1 MQNPISAFS
10 RAALGAFIF
19 LAPICCSAASA
30 QDAAQSPG
38 PTRQW
43 QTSTPEQQGMLS
55 AALADDLQ
63 SVGDPDSL
71 GFSARRL
78 ERMTSWFEAQSAKGD
93 PSGFVVAIAR
103 GGKLAY
109 LQPTGFADHDKK
121 IPMRSDS
128 IFRIGSMSKQV
139 TSVATMM
146 LVDEGKLDLDAPVAQ
161 YLPELK
167 DMQVVK
173 TDPATGDAIVDGIP
187 LNLEPPKRVMTIR
200 DLLRNTSG
208 LVYAGPDFADPGFGN
223 TAIHVLY
230 GARAPFRRDK
240 PIASFVA
247 NLGTLPLL
255 HQPGEVWE
263 YSIGYDVLGRVIEV
277 VSGQTFDQFLQSRL
291 FAPLHMVDSGFSVPE
306 DKLARLVAVPG
317 AQPKPLSDGDVGKP
331 QTFFSGGGGIVST
344 VPDFLRFCQMLLNG
358 GELDG
363 VRILKPETVRLMM
376 TNSMPP
382 DIHFAGHEAG
392 PAYGTGWGL
401 GFAIRTNPDFSFIPG
416 AVGSFNWQGS
426 WGTFFS
432 VDPVQK
438 LILVMMM
445 QRRQYSENGF
455 YFNAIR
461 RLPYAALKV
470 PEAPAPVASGQG
482 NTGALTEYAGRYDF
496 GGSASSLDRQVLV
509 ADGNSWAGLES
520 VAVESGGLRVIK
532 PADAGPAAR
541 AGVMAGDLIT
551 AIGDAS
557 IKGLTLEAAF
567 RRISGPVNV
576 TIKLKIIR
584 QKQNDPLVVA
594 YAREAVPSHSV
605 ALQIRATDG
614 KLVVEATGGWS
625 ILDFDKGQPTPVAVI
640 SKDEFHVES
649 GDHTRIAFIR
659 DATGKVNGAVLN
671 PGPWEQ
677 RGALAP

>member
-1 MQNPISAFS
+1 MKTIQASCM
-10 RAALGAFIF
+10 AALTLC
-19 LAPICCSAASA
+19 LASV
-30 QDAAQSPG
+30 
-38 PTRQW
+38 
-43 QTSTPEQQGMLS
+43 
-55 AALADDLQ
+55 ALADDLQ
-63 SVGDPDSL
+63 TVGDSDSL

-78 ERMTSWFEAQSAKGD
+78 ERITSWFEAQTKKGD

-109 LQPTGFADHDKK
+109 LQPTGFEDHDKK
-121 IPMRSDS
+121 IPMRPDS
-128 IFRIGSMSKQV
+128 IFRIGSMSKQI

-146 LVDEGKLDLDAPVAQ
+146 LVDEGKLELDAPVAQ

-173 TDPATGDAIVDGIP
+173 TDPATGDAI
-187 LNLEPPKRVMTIR
+187 LLELEPAKRAMTIR

-208 LVYAGPDFADPGFGN
+208 LVYAMPDFADPGFGN

-363 VRILKPETVRLMM
+363 VRILKPETVQLMM

-445 QRRQYSENGF
+445 QRQQYNNNGF

-470 PEAPAPVASGQG
+470 PEAPAPLTPGPLGAA
-482 NTGALTEYAGRYDF
+482 ALTEYVGRYDF
-496 GGSASSLDRQVLV
+496 GGSVSSLDRQALV
-509 ADGNSWAGLES
+509 ADGHGWTGLES
-520 VAVESGGLRVIK
+520 VVVETGGLRVIR
-532 PADAGPAAR
+532 PADTGPAAR
-541 AGVMAGDLIT
+541 AGVMAGDVIA
-551 AIGDAS
+551 AIDDKS

-567 RRISGPVNV
+567 GRISGPVNAA
-576 TIKLKIIR
+576 IKLKIIR
-584 QKQNDPLVVA
+584 ATQSDLLVVA
-594 YAREAVPSHSV
+594 FAREAVPEHSV
-605 ALQIRATDG
+605 ALQVRVADG

-625 ILDFDKGQPTPVAVI
+625 ILDFDKGRPTPVAVR

-649 GDHTRIAFIR
+649 GDRTLIAFTR
-659 DATGKVNGAVLN
+659 DAAGKVNGAVLN

-677 RGALAP
+677 RGALAQ

>member
-1 MQNPISAFS
+1 MRYQRFAFPLT
-10 RAALGAFIF
+10 ALTMLTLC
-19 LAPICCSAASA
+19 LA
-30 QDAAQSPG
+30 G
-38 PTRQW
+38 
-43 QTSTPEQQGMLS
+43 

-63 SVGDPDSL
+63 IVGNPDTL

-78 ERMTSWFEAQSAKGD
+78 ARMTSWFEARSQKGD
-93 PSGFVVAIAR
+93 PSGFVVGIVKD
-103 GGKLAY
+103 GKLAY
-109 LQPTGFADHDKK
+109 LQPTGFEDHDRK
-121 IPMRSDS
+121 IPMRPDS
-128 IFRIGSMSKQV
+128 IFRIGSMSKQI

-146 LVDEGKLDLDAPVAQ
+146 LVDEGKLELDAPVAQ

-173 TDPATGDAIVDGIP
+173 TDPATGDAI
-187 LNLEPPKRVMTIR
+187 LLELEPAKRAMTIR

-208 LVYAGPDFADPGFGN
+208 LVYASPDYADPGFGN
-223 TAIHVLY
+223 AAIHALY
-230 GARAPFRRDK
+230 GVKAPFRRDK
-240 PIASFVA
+240 PIASLVA
-247 NLGTLPLL
+247 SLGTLPLL

-263 YSIGYDVLGRVIEV
+263 YSVGYDVLGRVIEV
-277 VSGQTFDQFLQSRL
+277 VSGQNFDQFLQSRL
-291 FAPLHMVDSGFSVPE
+291 FAPLHMVDSGFSVLP
-306 DKLARLVAVPG
+306 DKLDRLVAVPG
-317 AQPKPLSDGDVGKP
+317 AQPRLLFWDGDVGKP
-331 QTFFSGGGGIVST
+331 QTFLSGGGGIVST

-401 GFAIRTNPDFSFIPG
+401 GFAIRTNPNFSLIPG

-438 LILVMMM
+438 LILIMMM
-445 QRRQYSENGF
+445 QRSQDSENGF

-470 PEAPAPVASGQG
+470 PEAPAPVAAEQR
-482 NTGALTEYAGRYDF
+482 NAGALTEYVGRYVF
-496 GGSASSLDRQVLV
+496 GGSASSLDRQTSV
-509 ADGNSWAGLES
+509 ADGNSWTGLGS
-520 VAVESGGLRVIK
+520 VVAETDGLRVIK
-532 PADAGPAAR
+532 LADAGPAAK

-551 AIGDAS
+551 AIDDKS
-557 IKGLTLEAAF
+557 IKGLTLEATF
-567 RRISGPVNV
+567 RRISGPVNAA
-576 TIKLKIIR
+576 IKLKIIR
-584 QKQNDPLVVA
+584 ATQNDLIVIA
-594 YAREAVPSHSV
+594 FTREAVPSHSV
-605 ALQIRATDG
+605 ALQVRVADG

-625 ILDFDKGQPTPVAVI
+625 ILDFDKGRPTPVTVR
-640 SKDEFHVES
+640 SKDEFQVES
-649 GDHTRIAFIR
+649 GDHTRIAFTR
-659 DATGKVNGAVLN
+659 DAAGKVNGGVLN

-677 RGALAP
+677 RGALIQ

>member
-1 MQNPISAFS
+1 
-10 RAALGAFIF
+10 
-19 LAPICCSAASA
+19 
-30 QDAAQSPG
+30 
-38 PTRQW
+38 
-43 QTSTPEQQGMLS
+43 
-55 AALADDLQ
+55 
-63 SVGDPDSL
+63 
-71 GFSARRL
+71 
-78 ERMTSWFEAQSAKGD
+78 
-93 PSGFVVAIAR
+93 
-103 GGKLAY
+103 
-109 LQPTGFADHDKK
+109 
-121 IPMRSDS
+121 
-128 IFRIGSMSKQV
+128 
-139 TSVATMM
+139 
-146 LVDEGKLDLDAPVAQ
+146 
-161 YLPELK
+161 
-167 DMQVVK
+167 
-173 TDPATGDAIVDGIP
+173 
-187 LNLEPPKRVMTIR
+187 MTIR

-208 LVYAGPDFADPGFGN
+208 LVYAQPYFADPGFGN
-223 TAIHVLY
+223 TAIHILY
-230 GARAPFRRDK
+230 GARAPFQRDK
-240 PIASFVA
+240 TIASFVA

-277 VSGQTFDQFLQSRL
+277 VSGQTFDQFLQDRL

-306 DKLARLVAVPG
+306 DKLDRLVAVPG
-317 AQPKPLSDGDVGKP
+317 APPKPLSDGDVGKP

-344 VPDFLRFCQMLLNG
+344 VPDFLRFCQMLLNS

-445 QRRQYSENGF
+445 QRQQYNDNGF

-470 PEAPAPVASGQG
+470 PETPVPVTAGPL
-482 NTGALTEYAGRYDF
+482 NAAALTEYAGRYDF
-496 GGSASSLDRQVLV
+496 GGSSSSLDRQIS
-509 ADGNSWAGLES
+509 ATDGIGWSGLEF
-520 VAVESGGLRVIK
+520 VIVETGGLRVIK
-532 PADAGPAAR
+532 PVDGGPAAR

-551 AIGDAS
+551 AVGDAS
-557 IKGLTLEAAF
+557 IRGLTLEAAF
-567 RRISGPVNV
+567 GRISGPVNAP
-576 TIKLKIIR
+576 IKLKIIR
-584 QKQNDPLVVA
+584 RGENNPLVVA
-594 YAREAVPSHSV
+594 FAREAVPSHSV
-605 ALQIRATDG
+605 QLQVGAADG
-614 KLVVEATGGWS
+614 NLVVKATGGWS
-625 ILDFDKGQPTPVAVI
+625 ILDFDRGQPTPVAVL
-640 SKDEFHVES
+640 SRDEFRVES

-659 DATGKVNGAVLN
+659 DAAGKVNGAVLN

-677 RGALAP
+677 RGALVQ

>member
-1 MQNPISAFS
+1 MKIIQASCM
-10 RAALGAFIF
+10 AALTLCMAGV
-19 LAPICCSAASA
+19 
-30 QDAAQSPG
+30 
-38 PTRQW
+38 
-43 QTSTPEQQGMLS
+43 
-55 AALADDLQ
+55 ALADDLQ
-63 SVGDPDSL
+63 TVGDPDSL

-78 ERMTSWFEAQSAKGD
+78 ERITSWFEAHTKKGD

-109 LQPTGFADHDKK
+109 LQPTGFADRDKK
-121 IPMRSDS
+121 IPMRPDS
-128 IFRIGSMSKQV
+128 IFRIGSMSKQI

-173 TDPATGDAIVDGIP
+173 TDPATGDAIVDAIP
-187 LNLEPPKRVMTIR
+187 LNLEPAKRAMTIR

-208 LVYAGPDFADPGFGN
+208 LVYGQPYFADPGFGN

-230 GARAPFRRDK
+230 AAKAPFRRDK
-240 PIASFVA
+240 TLAPFIA

-263 YSIGYDVLGRVIEV
+263 YALGFDVLGRVIEV

-291 FAPLHMVDSGFSVPE
+291 FAPLRMVDTGFHVAE

-317 AQPKPLSDGDVGKP
+317 AQPSPWEGDVTKP
-331 QTFFSGGGGIVST
+331 QPFLSGGGGIVST

-363 VRILKPETVRLMM
+363 ARILKPETVRLMT
-376 TNSMPP
+376 TNSLPP
-382 DIHFAGHEAG
+382 DIHLAGHEAG
-392 PAYGTGWGL
+392 PAWGTGWGL
-401 GFAIRTNPDFSFIPG
+401 GFAIRTNPDFSLIPG

-432 VDPVQK
+432 VDPAQK

-445 QRRQYSENGF
+445 QRQQYNDNGF
-455 YFNAIR
+455 YINAIR

-470 PEAPAPVASGQG
+470 PETPAPLASGPL
-482 NTGALTEYAGRYDF
+482 NAEALTEYVGRYDF
-496 GGSASSLDRQVLV
+496 GGSASSLDRQALV
-509 ADGNSWAGLES
+509 ADGNSWTGLES
-520 VAVESGGLRVIK
+520 VVAETDGLRVIK
-532 PADAGPAAR
+532 PADGGPAAR
-541 AGVMAGDLIT
+541 AGILAGDLIT
-551 AIGDAS
+551 AIGGKSIRGETLDAV
-557 IKGLTLEAAF
+557 F
-567 RRISGPVNV
+567 RRISGPATT
-576 TIKLKIIR
+576 TIRLKIIR
-584 QKQNDPLVVA
+584 QKQTDPLVVA
-594 YAREAVPSHSV
+594 FAREAVPSHSV
-605 ALQIRATDG
+605 QLQVRVVDG
-614 KLVVEATGGWS
+614 KLVVEATGRWS
-625 ILDFDKGQPTPVAVI
+625 ILDFDKGQPTPVAVL
-640 SKDEFHVES
+640 SRDEFHVES

-659 DATGKVNGAVLN
+659 DAAGKVNGAVLN

-677 RGALAP
+677 RGALAQ

>member
-1 MQNPISAFS
+1 MKIIQASCM
-10 RAALGAFIF
+10 AALALC
-19 LAPICCSAASA
+19 LA
-30 QDAAQSPG
+30 G
-38 PTRQW
+38 V
-43 QTSTPEQQGMLS
+43 
-55 AALADDLQ
+55 ALADDLQ
-63 SVGDPDSL
+63 TVGDPDSL

-78 ERMTSWFEAQSAKGD
+78 ARITSWFESQTKKGD
-93 PSGFVVAIAR
+93 PSGFVVGIAR

-109 LQPTGFADHDKK
+109 LQPTGFADHDRKT
-121 IPMRSDS
+121 PMRPDS
-128 IFRIGSMSKQV
+128 IFRIGSMSKQI

-161 YLPELK
+161 YLPELR
-167 DMQVVK
+167 DMPVVK
-173 TDPATGDAIVDGIP
+173 KDPATGDPILLDLVQKVF
-187 LNLEPPKRVMTIR
+187 EPAKRAMTIR

-208 LVYAGPDFADPGFGN
+208 LVYGMGDYADPGFAN
-223 TAIHVLY
+223 AAVHLLY

-247 NLGTLPLL
+247 SLGTLPLL

-277 VSGQTFDQFLQSRL
+277 VSGQAFDQFLQSRL
-291 FAPLHMVDSGFSVPE
+291 FAPLHMVDSGFSVPA
-306 DKLARLVAVPG
+306 DKLDRLVAVPG
-317 AQPKPLSDGDVGKP
+317 AQPAPLSDGDVGKP

-363 VRILKPETVRLMM
+363 VHILKPETVRLMM
-376 TNSMPP
+376 TNSLPSDM
-382 DIHFAGHEAG
+382 HLAGHEAG

-401 GFAIRTNPDFSFIPG
+401 GFAIRTNPDFSWIPG

-445 QRRQYSENGF
+445 QRSQYSDNGF

-461 RLPYAALKV
+461 HLPYAALKV
-470 PEAPAPVASGQG
+470 PESPAPSAPL
-482 NTGALTEYAGRYDF
+482 NAAALTDYVGRYDF
-496 GGSASSLDRQVLV
+496 GGSVSSLDRQTSET
-509 ADGNSWAGLES
+509 DGNGWIGLES
-520 VAVESGGLRVIK
+520 VVAETRGLRVIK

-551 AIGDAS
+551 AIDDAS
-557 IKGLTLEAAF
+557 IEGLTLEAAF
-567 RRISGPVNV
+567 RRISGPFNA
-576 TIKLKIIR
+576 TIKLKISR
-584 QKQNDPLVVA
+584 QAQTEPLVVTF
-594 YAREAVPSHSV
+594 AREAAPLRSV
-605 ALQIRATDG
+605 QLQIRVADG

-640 SKDEFHVES
+640 ANDEFHVES
-649 GDHTRIAFIR
+649 GDHTRIAFLR
-659 DATGKVNGAVLN
+659 DAAGKVNGAVLN

>member
-1 MQNPISAFS
+1 MQGPRFALLKAAPSTFIVSPVKIIQAS
-10 RAALGAFIF
+10 CMAALTLC
-19 LAPICCSAASA
+19 LA
-30 QDAAQSPG
+30 G
-38 PTRQW
+38 
-43 QTSTPEQQGMLS
+43 

-63 SVGDPDSL
+63 TVGDSDSL

-78 ERMTSWFEAQSAKGD
+78 ERITSWFEAQGKKGD
-93 PSGFVVAIAR
+93 PSGFVVAIAK

-109 LQPTGFADHDKK
+109 LQPTGFEDPDKK
-121 IPMRSDS
+121 IPMRRDS
-128 IFRIGSMSKQV
+128 IFRIGSMSKQI
-139 TSVATMM
+139 TSVATMI
-146 LVDEGKLDLDAPVAQ
+146 LVDDGKLDLDAPVAQ

-173 TDPATGDAIVDGIP
+173 TDPATGDAI
-187 LNLEPPKRVMTIR
+187 LLELEPAKRAMTIR

-208 LVYAGPDFADPGFGN
+208 LVYASPDYADPGFVN

-230 GARAPFRRDK
+230 GVKAPFRRDK
-240 PIASFVA
+240 PIAPFVA
-247 NLGTLPLL
+247 SLGTLPLL

-263 YSIGYDVLGRVIEV
+263 YSVGFDVLGRVIEV
-277 VSGQTFDQFLQSRL
+277 VSGQPFDQFLQSRL
-291 FAPLHMVDSGFSVPE
+291 FAPLHMVDSGFSVPA

-317 AQPKPLSDGDVGKP
+317 TQPPSLSDGDVGKP

-363 VRILKPETVRLMM
+363 VRILKPETVRLM
-376 TNSMPP
+376 TTDSLPP
-382 DIHFAGHEAG
+382 DIHIAGHEAG
-392 PAYGTGWGL
+392 PAFGTGWGL
-401 GFAIRTNPDFSFIPG
+401 GFAIRSNPDFSLIPG

-432 VDPVQK
+432 VDPAQK
-438 LILVMMM
+438 LILVLMM

-470 PEAPAPVASGQG
+470 PEAPAPLVSGQG
-482 NTGALTEYAGRYDF
+482 NAGALTEYVGRYDF
-496 GGSASSLDRQVLV
+496 GGSVSSLDRQTSV
-509 ADGNSWAGLES
+509 ADGNGWTGLES
-520 VAVESGGLRVIK
+520 IVAETDGLRVIK
-532 PADAGPAAR
+532 PADGGPAAR
-541 AGVMAGDLIT
+541 AGVLPGDLIT

-557 IKGLTLEAAF
+557 LKGRTLEAAF
-567 RRISGPVNV
+567 RRISGPVNA

-584 QKQNDPLVVA
+584 QKQTDPLVVA
-594 YAREAVPSHSV
+594 FAREAVPSHSV
-605 ALQIRATDG
+605 ELQIHVADG

-625 ILDFDKGQPTPVAVI
+625 ILDFDKGQPTPVAVL
-640 SKDEFHVES
+640 SRDEFYVES

-659 DATGKVNGAVLN
+659 DPAGKVSGAVLN

-677 RGALAP
+677 RGALAQEGAH

>member
-1 MQNPISAFS
+1 M
-10 RAALGAFIF
+10 AALTLC
-19 LAPICCSAASA
+19 LA
-30 QDAAQSPG
+30 G
-38 PTRQW
+38 
-43 QTSTPEQQGMLS
+43 

-63 SVGDPDSL
+63 TVGDSDSL

-78 ERMTSWFEAQSAKGD
+78 ARMTSWFEAQSKKGD

-121 IPMRSDS
+121 IPMRPDS
-128 IFRIGSMSKQV
+128 IFRIGSMSKQI

-146 LVDEGKLDLDAPVAQ
+146 LVDEGKLELDAPVAQ

-173 TDPATGDAIVDGIP
+173 KDPVTGDAI
-187 LNLEPPKRVMTIR
+187 LLELEPAKRAMTIR

-208 LVYAGPDFADPGFGN
+208 LVYGQPNFADPGYGN
-223 TAIHVLY
+223 AAIHALY
-230 GARAPFRRDK
+230 GAKAPFRRDK
-240 PIASFVA
+240 TLAPLIAS
-247 NLGTLPLL
+247 LGTLPLL

-263 YSIGYDVLGRVIEV
+263 YSLGYDVLGRVIEV
-277 VSGQTFDQFLQSRL
+277 VSGQTFDQFLQNRL
-291 FAPLHMVDSGFSVPE
+291 FAPLRMVDSGFSVPA
-306 DKLARLVAVPG
+306 DKLDRLVAVPG
-317 AQPKPLSDGDVGKP
+317 TQPKPLSDGDVAKP

-363 VRILKPETVRLMM
+363 ARILKPETVRLMM
-376 TNSMPP
+376 TNSLPP
-382 DIHFAGHEAG
+382 DIHLAGHEAG
-392 PAYGTGWGL
+392 PAFGTGWGL
-401 GFAIRTNPDFSFIPG
+401 GFAIRTNPDFSWIPG

-445 QRRQYSENGF
+445 QRQQYSDNGF
-455 YFNAIR
+455 YFVAIR
-461 RLPYAALKV
+461 RLPYTALKV
-470 PEAPAPVASGQG
+470 PEAPVPVASGPL
-482 NTGALTEYAGRYDF
+482 NAGALTEYVGRYVF
-496 GGSASSLDRQVLV
+496 GGSTSSLDRQMSV
-509 ADGNSWAGLES
+509 ADGNGWTGLES
-520 VAVESGGLRVIK
+520 VVVETDGLRVIK
-532 PADAGPAAR
+532 PAGGGPAAR
-541 AGVMAGDLIT
+541 AGIMAGDLIA
-551 AIGDAS
+551 AIDGAS

-567 RRISGPVNV
+567 RRISGPVNA
-576 TIKLKIIR
+576 TIKFKIIR
-584 QKQNDPLVVA
+584 QNQNDPLVVA
-594 YAREAVPSHSV
+594 FARDPVPLHSV
-605 ALQIRATDG
+605 ALQIRVADG

-625 ILDFDKGQPTPVAVI
+625 ILDFDKGQPVPVTVL
-640 SKDEFHVES
+640 SRDEFYVKS

-659 DATGKVNGAVLN
+659 DAAGKVNGAVLN

-677 RGALAP
+677 RGALAQ

>member
-1 MQNPISAFS
+1 MRISLWDRLKGSPMKIIQAS
-10 RAALGAFIF
+10 CMAALTLS
-19 LAPICCSAASA
+19 LA
-30 QDAAQSPG
+30 G
-38 PTRQW
+38 V
-43 QTSTPEQQGMLS
+43 
-55 AALADDLQ
+55 ALADDLQ
-63 SVGDPDSL
+63 TVGDPDSL

-78 ERMTSWFEAQSAKGD
+78 ERMTSWFEAQTKKGD

-109 LQPTGFADHDKK
+109 LQPTGFEDHDRQ
-121 IPMRSDS
+121 IPMRPDS
-128 IFRIGSMSKQV
+128 IFRIGSMSKQI
-139 TSVATMM
+139 TSVATMI
-146 LVDEGKLDLDAPVAQ
+146 LVDEGKLELDAPVAQ

-167 DMQVVK
+167 DMPVVK
-173 TDPATGDAIVDGIP
+173 TDPATGDAIP
-187 LNLEPPKRVMTIR
+187 LEELEPPKRAMTIR

-208 LVYAGPDFADPGFGN
+208 LVYAGPDYADPGFGN
-223 TAIHVLY
+223 AAIHVLY
-230 GARAPFRRDK
+230 GVKAPFRRDK
-240 PIASFVA
+240 PIAPFIAS
-247 NLGTLPLL
+247 LGTLPLL

-263 YSIGYDVLGRVIEV
+263 YSLGFDVLGRVIEV
-277 VSGQTFDQFLQSRL
+277 VSGQPFDQFLQSRL
-291 FAPLHMVDSGFSVPE
+291 FAPLHMVDTGFSVPA

-317 AQPKPLSDGDVGKP
+317 PQPPALSDGDVGKR

-363 VRILKPETVRLMM
+363 VRILKPETVRLMT
-376 TNSMPP
+376 TNSLPP
-382 DIHFAGHEAG
+382 DIHIAGHEAG
-392 PAYGTGWGL
+392 PAFGTGWGL
-401 GFAIRTNPDFSFIPG
+401 GFAVRTNPDFSLIPG

-445 QRRQYSENGF
+445 QRSQHSENGF

-470 PEAPAPVASGQG
+470 PEAPVPLVSGQG
-482 NTGALTEYAGRYDF
+482 NAGALTEYVGSYVF
-496 GGSASSLDRQVLV
+496 GGSTSSLDRQTSV
-509 ADGNSWAGLES
+509 ADGSSWTGLES
-520 VAVESGGLRVIK
+520 VVAETDGLRVIK

-541 AGVMAGDLIT
+541 AGVLPGDLIT

-557 IKGLTLEAAF
+557 IKGRTLEAAF
-567 RRISGPVNV
+567 RRISGPVNA

-584 QKQNDPLVVA
+584 QKQTDPLVVA
-594 YAREAVPSHSV
+594 FAREAVPSHSV
-605 ALQIRATDG
+605 ELQIHVADG

-625 ILDFDKGQPTPVAVI
+625 ILDFDKGQPTPVAVL
-640 SKDEFHVES
+640 SRDEFYVES

-659 DATGKVNGAVLN
+659 DPAGKVNGAVLN

-677 RGALAP
+677 RGALAQ